1 MQLLPVM
8 KTEKTK
14 IRLNRMRKTVLFK
27 SVKWIQNFLIFNFF
41 LSNARNKTE
50 TIFLCFL
57 KEVDRIMQILQSVFI
72 APFYGKLEEITKV

>member
-72 APFYGKLEEITKV
+72 APFYGKSEEITKV

>member
-1 MQLLPVM
+1 M